1 MSYEKMLENF
11 TTVNENYKY
20 CYIFEN
26 GKLTIDLT
34 SRETLN
40 REGFTNEFFS
50 NNAAKLFRLK
60 YCDLYTNDGD
70 VIDND
75 VVRETMGINFTVLQL
90 FRIRNVCVTAK
101 TRYKKNDI
109 NMQKSVDIITFLHRR
124 KRGSSHLRKLTYPFI
139 PETTPH
145 NISKFA
151 SNLDIV
157 ITYDQSKIL
166 NRLWTDNMFTSKEK
180 TFFSSYTTTL

>member
-1 MSYEKMLENF
+1 MSENF

-40 REGFTNEFFS
+40 RDGFTNEFFR

-60 YCDLYTNDGD
+60 YGDFYTDDGD

-75 VVRETMGINFTVLQL
+75 AVREATGINFTVLQL
-90 FRIRNVCVTAK
+90 FRIRKVCVTAK
-101 TRYKKNDI
+101 THYKKMI
-109 NMQKSVDIITFLHRR
+109 SVCKKVLI
-124 KRGSSHLRKLTYPFI
+124 
-139 PETTPH
+139 
-145 NISKFA
+145 
-151 SNLDIV
+151 
-157 ITYDQSKIL
+157 
-166 NRLWTDNMFTSKEK
+166 
-180 TFFSSYTTTL
+180 